1 MIDRRYTIVLTDR
14 ATGVARQFLVSP
26 RPAALAIAC
35 VLALPILIGL
45 GARWSASAR
54 IAELESRN
62 AVLEMENASFRDAT
76 GELASQI
83 DSLQNAVDD
92 IGIRAKVDP
101 DAERAVSRLPER
113 VRSRAMG
120 GAPVAAPLLG
130 GAFSENAF
138 GVMRDLL
145 SMIEQRLATVR
156 NDVDRRQALVSATP
170 SMWPITGWISSG
182 FGNRRDPFTG
192 EHTFHPGLDISADY
206 GAAVQAPAD
215 GTVESAAYA
224 GNYGNLVTLDHG
236 FGLAT
241 RYGHLSRFQVFPGQR
256 VRRGDVIG
264 YVGSTG
270 RSTSPHLHYEVLVN
284 GQLTNPFRLL
294 AGR

>member
-26 RPAALAIAC
+26 RPAALAVVC

-130 GAFSENAF
+130 GGFSENTF

-156 NDVDRRQALVSATP
+156 NDVDRRQALISATP

-215 GTVESAAYA
+215 GMVESAAYA
-224 GNYGNLVTLDHG
+224 GNYGNLVTIDHG